1 MFFPLIQI
9 NLSKKKKSNLI
20 TKKLI
25 SNTKKYFSTGIN
37 PVDRVLTQNGLK
49 LIFYPSQRG
58 LTRIPP

>member
-9 NLSKKKKSNLI
+9 NLSKK
-20 TKKLI
+20 KKLI

-37 PVDRVLTQNGLK
+37 LVDRVLTQNGLK